1 MNIIKEFI
9 MEEEGIAIV
18 EIILILVLLVGLV
31 LIFRQKITD
40 IVKDIIDAIAG
51 DVNNITN

>member
-40 IVKDIIDAIAG
+40 IVKDIIDSIAG